1 MCAFSHLRVVINS
14 DIIQS
19 LTYYIL
25 PSCNSVECFD
35 KKLID
40 KLQLCVGP
48 LVKSKHGYRFF
59 LTAIDFATSFV
70 FCLSNEVV
78 YTWRNGYEL
87 AKIVF
92 FNLLAHL
99 LPSYQG
105 SNILS
110 QILLQIHAICHV
122 WTSPYHPESNI
133 QLERFHSTP
142 KAVLRKN
149 ISNYQ
154 LV

>member
-48 LVKSKHGYRFF
+48 LVKSKRGYRFF

-99 LPSYQG
+99 LPSYL
-105 SNILS
+105 IEDRIFCLKFCYKYMLFVMCE
-110 QILLQIHAICHV
+110 LLLITLRV
-122 WTSPYHPESNI
+122 TFNLKSSI
-133 QLERFHSTP
+133 QPP
-142 KAVLRKN
+142 KR
-149 ISNYQ
+149 Y
-154 LV
+154 